1 MQSLDRI
8 IGISLPAHYAVC
20 MCLCV
25 CVCAREGGV
34 QVFVHVRACVFMR
47 VCQCVCALACAIA
60 RQYVIVF
67 ACVCVPW
74 HTTYVRHCV
83 CVCSRFVFGCDCAIV
98 SASQAVCLSVFAASA
113 FCL

>member
-34 QVFVHVRACVFMR
+34 QVFVHVRSCVFMR
-47 VCQCVCALACAIA
+47 VCQCVRALACAIA
-60 RQYVIVF
+60 RQYVIFFCLCLRALAYYICAALCVRVF
-67 ACVCVPW
+67 TVCVW
-74 HTTYVRHCV
+74 M
-83 CVCSRFVFGCDCAIV
+83 
-98 SASQAVCLSVFAASA
+98 
-113 FCL
+113 